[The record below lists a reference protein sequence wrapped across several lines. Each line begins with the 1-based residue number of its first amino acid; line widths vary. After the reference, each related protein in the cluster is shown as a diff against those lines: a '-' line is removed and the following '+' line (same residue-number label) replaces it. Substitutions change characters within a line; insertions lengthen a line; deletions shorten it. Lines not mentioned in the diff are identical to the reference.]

1 VSVLNGVQMNDK
13 ANAFWYVFSP
23 AAPVFLADIDRD
35 RGMLRLHVRRGLD
48 VRAVH
53 ECARAFLETQD
64 RDLVV
69 TVEQHRR
76 KDLTLPRSLEH
87 WLSKL
92 APGEVVYDPTLVVAR
107 ARYLIDVSRRVR
119 LALGRR
125 VKGVFFDYARNQL
138 VVVVRPVGDRAE
150 ATTIVQR
157 AVAEASRDV
166 EASALGTSQVG
177 ASFKIVSER
186 PAHELVPVDGLSIS
200 LLGGLRRLA
209 RQALAS
215 VAMAV
220 AGLAAIGPAAAST
233 GSRSAPPPAD
243 TAQLGVLL
251 GLSLLS
257 DASSRPGADAFAAAA
272 LEMYFGRSA
281 AAEKAMQLAQAQQT
295 TTETPN
301 QDPNQTTTEASPGS

>member
-1 VSVLNGVQMNDK
+1 MSDMS
-13 ANAFWYVFSP
+13 SP
-23 AAPVFLADIDRD
+23 LFRLYSPTAPVFLADIDPSR
-35 RGMLRLHVRRGLD
+35 RVLRLHVRRGVD
-48 VRAVH
+48 VRTIREH
-53 ECARAFLETQD
+53 ARTLLETQD
-64 RDLVV
+64 RRLAV
-69 TVEQHRR
+69 TVQQHRR

-87 WLSKL
+87 WLSRL
-92 APGEVVYDPTLVVAR
+92 ATGEVVYDPTLVVAR
-107 ARYLIDVSRRVR
+107 ARYLIDVARRVR

-150 ATTIVQR
+150 TTTIVQR

-177 ASFKIVSER
+177 ASLKIVSER
-186 PAHELVPVDGLSIS
+186 PAHELVPVDGLSVTV
-200 LLGGLRRLA
+200 LGGLRRLA
-209 RQALAS
+209 RSALAS
-215 VAMAV
+215 VAMAI

-233 GSRSAPPPAD
+233 GLRSDPPLAD

-257 DASSRPGADAFAAAA
+257 NTSSQSGADAFAAAA

-281 AAEKAMQLAQAQQT
+281 GAEKAMQLAQAQQT

-301 QDPNQTTTEASPGS
+301 QDPNQTTTESSPGS

>member
-1 VSVLNGVQMNDK
+1 MSDRP
-13 ANAFWYVFSP
+13 SP
-23 AAPVFLADIDRD
+23 FFQLHSPSAPVFLADIDSAR
-35 RGMLRLHVRRGLD
+35 RVLRLHVRRGVD
-48 VRAVH
+48 ARTAG
-53 ECARAFLETQD
+53 ESARAFLATQD
-64 RDLVV
+64 RRLAVS
-69 TVEQHRR
+69 VEQHRR

-87 WLSKL
+87 WLSRL

-107 ARYLIDVSRRVR
+107 ARYLIDLARCIR
-119 LALGRR
+119 LTLGRR

-138 VVVVRPVGDRAE
+138 VVVVRPTGDRAE
-150 ATTIVQR
+150 TTTIIQR

-166 EASALGTSQVG
+166 ETSVFGIGQVG
-177 ASFKIVSER
+177 ASFRIVNER
-186 PAHELVPVDGLSIS
+186 PANELVPVDGLSVTV
-200 LLGGLRRLA
+200 LGGLRRLA

-215 VAMAV
+215 AAMAV
-220 AGLAAIGPAAAST
+220 AGLAAIGPASAST
-233 GSRSAPPPAD
+233 GSRSALPPAD

-257 DASSRPGADAFAAAA
+257 DASSRPGSDVFAAAA

-295 TTETPN
+295 TIQTPN

>member
-1 VSVLNGVQMNDK
+1 MSS
-13 ANAFWYVFSP
+13 SP
-23 AAPVFLADIDRD
+23 SPLFQLHSPSAPVFLADIDPAR
-35 RGMLRLHVRRGLD
+35 RVLRLHVRRGLD
-48 VRAVH
+48 VRTVH

-64 RDLVV
+64 RHLAV

-138 VVVVRPVGDRAE
+138 VVVVRPVGNRAE
-150 ATTIVQR
+150 TTTIVER

-200 LLGGLRRLA
+200 ILGGIRRLA

-301 QDPNQTTTEASPGS
+301 QDPNQTTTEASPSS

>member
-1 VSVLNGVQMNDK
+1 MRSSASALFQVD
-13 ANAFWYVFSP
+13 SP
-23 AAPVFLADIDRD
+23 SAPVFLADIDPAR
-35 RGMLRLHVRRGLD
+35 RVLRLHVRRGID
-48 VRAVH
+48 VRTVG
-53 ECARAFLETQD
+53 ESARAFLETQD
-64 RDLVV
+64 RRLAV

-87 WLSKL
+87 WLSRL

-107 ARYLIDVSRRVR
+107 ARYLIDLARRVR

-125 VKGVFFDYARNQL
+125 VKGVFFDYSRKQL

-150 ATTIVQR
+150 TTTIVRR
-157 AVAEASRDV
+157 AVAEVSRDV
-166 EASALGTSQVG
+166 EASALGIGQVG
-177 ASFKIVSER
+177 ASFRIVNER
-186 PAHELVPVDGLSIS
+186 PAGELVPVDGLSVTV
-200 LLGGLRRLA
+200 LGGLRRLA

-215 VAMAV
+215 AAMAV
-220 AGLAAIGPAAAST
+220 AGLAAIWPAAAST
-233 GSRSAPPPAD
+233 GSRSVPPPAD
-243 TAQLGVLL
+243 TAQFGVLL

-257 DASSRPGADAFAAAA
+257 DASSRPGPDAFVAAA

-295 TTETPN
+295 TTDTPN

>member
-1 VSVLNGVQMNDK
+1 MSDRPSALFQLHPP
-13 ANAFWYVFSP
+13 S
-23 AAPVFLADIDRD
+23 APVFLADIDPSR
-35 RGMLRLHVRRGLD
+35 RVLRLHVRRGLD
-48 VRAVH
+48 IRTVR
-53 ECARAFLETQD
+53 ESARAFLDTQD
-64 RDLVV
+64 RRLAVA
-69 TVEQHRR
+69 VEQHRR

-87 WLSKL
+87 WLSRL
-92 APGEVVYDPTLVVAR
+92 APGKVVYDPTLVVAR
-107 ARYLIDVSRRVR
+107 ARYLIDVARRVR

-138 VVVVRPVGDRAE
+138 VVVVRPVGDCE
-150 ATTIVQR
+150 ETTGIVQR
-157 AVAEASRDV
+157 AVAEVSRDV
-166 EASALGTSQVG
+166 EASALGASHVG

-186 PAHELVPVDGLSIS
+186 PAHELVPVDGLSVSI
-200 LLGGLRRLA
+200 LGGLRRLA

-233 GSRSAPPPAD
+233 GVRSALPPAD

-257 DASSRPGADAFAAAA
+257 DASSRPGADSFAAAA

-295 TTETPN
+295 TTDTPN
-301 QDPNQTTTEASPGS
+301 EDPNQTTAESSPGS